1 VEAEFFRRTFHP
13 MPAFHFEHVLNEI
26 HVRKNLGFDR
36 VHFRSSASELHFNEM
51 AIVHDLEKTQVV
63 WILAVYRELHG
74 IKGMDQS
81 SVSN

>member
-1 VEAEFFRRTFHP
+1 MKFMSGRILAS
-13 MPAFHFEHVLNEI
+13 I
-26 HVRKNLGFDR
+26 G

-74 IKGMDQS
+74 VKGMDQS